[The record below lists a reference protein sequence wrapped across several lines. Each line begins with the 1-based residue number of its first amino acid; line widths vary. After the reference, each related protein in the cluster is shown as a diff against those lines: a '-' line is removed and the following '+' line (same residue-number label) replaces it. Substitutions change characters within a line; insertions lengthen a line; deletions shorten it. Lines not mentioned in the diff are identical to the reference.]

1 MTLKAGLIS
10 AKYSYLPP
18 HEHIANM
25 KQNKAIIL
33 KCDIMLYN
41 TYYNLIVCLSNKYSL
56 GSHKRLLKILPFT
69 KLLNGIVLKI
79 WFHKEVYQT
88 G

>member
-1 MTLKAGLIS
+1 
-10 AKYSYLPP
+10 
-18 HEHIANM
+18 
-25 KQNKAIIL
+25 
-33 KCDIMLYN
+33 MLHN

-79 WFHKEVYQT
+79 CFHKEVYHT
-88 G
+88 VGNKLNSIRMHLTEFTADRGNMKSIHV